1 MGAPHPRGSTE
12 RIAVSDVP
20 EPICDSH
27 AHLNFPEFEGRLLD
41 VLRRAAEAQVQTII
55 NIGTHPETNPVTVEQ
70 TLALPAQFEQ
80 AFGGDGSHDAAAPAE
95 LECPRLYASL
105 GFHPHEAQHIRPEHW
120 GVIEGQ
126 AAEPQ
131 VIALGEFGLDYH
143 YEHSPRDAQKRVLRR
158 GIELALKVG
167 LPMVI
172 HSREARLEVVEA
184 LDEVAGGAG
193 AAMPRGVFHCFTDP
207 WPVAEAALERGFYV
221 GFTGIATYPN
231 AADVREVARRVP
243 LERIVVETD
252 APFCT
257 PEPVRSERR
266 KRRRKGK
273 DEPNEPALV
282 GLVCD
287 LLARLHGVEVSEVRR
302 RTLAN
307 TRDLFDL

>member
-1 MGAPHPRGSTE
+1 
-12 RIAVSDVP
+12 VSAVP

-41 VLRRAAEAQVQTII
+41 VLCRAAEARVEAII
-55 NIGTHPETNPVTVEQ
+55 NIGTHPDTNPVTVEQ
-70 TLALPAQFEQ
+70 IITLPGRFARE
-80 AFGGDGSHDAAAPAE
+80 FGGDGSHSGCHGHAE
-95 LECPRLYASL
+95 RGHDLPPSRLECPKLYASL

-120 GVIEGQ
+120 DVIERQ

-131 VIALGEFGLDYH
+131 VVALGEFGLDYH

-172 HSREARLEVVEA
+172 HSREANLEVAEA
-184 LDEVAGGAG
+184 LDEVVGAAG
-193 AAMPRGVFHCFTDP
+193 ATMPRGVFHCFTDP

-243 LERIVVETD
+243 LERILVETD

-287 LLARLHGVEVSEVRR
+287 LIAELHQTDVASVRR
-302 RTLAN
+302 RTMAN